1 MSTVLH
7 DASPRRDHRPGIGE
21 PAVDHP
27 GLWSVVRRAHHA
39 KLSYPSGPDYRSLI
53 VDYVVDGSS
62 IEVEVQMRDALPGD
76 LDERVVTMEILDDYL
91 SMTVEHLQVV
101 GGVHERVGG
110 EFGVP
115 GGPGRPGVSGRAFT
129 IAVQPMALYGD

>member
-1 MSTVLH
+1 M
-7 DASPRRDHRPGIGE
+7 
-21 PAVDHP
+21 
-27 GLWSVVRRAHHA
+27 
-39 KLSYPSGPDYRSLI
+39 
-53 VDYVVDGSS
+53 DGSG

-101 GGVHERVGG
+101 GRVHERVGG

-115 GGPGRPGVSGRAFT
+115 GGPGRPGVPGRAFT